1 MKVIGITGNSGSGKT
16 TASKI
21 LEEKLSAYV
30 IDADKVVRDM
40 SQPGTEYFNAIKRV
54 FGDNFFTEDGNINR
68 KKLADEIYN
77 QKDSL
82 HRLNDIT
89 FKYVKEEIENRISDN
104 KSENEYVVIDV
115 PLLFEAGLEKSC
127 DVVIAM
133 VADDEKKIERIME
146 RDGIDYETAK
156 KRLDIQP
163 NDEMYL
169 EKADFIID
177 NSNDDELWQKL
188 SEIIQ
193 MI

>member
-30 IDADKVVRDM
+30 IDADKVVKDM

-54 FGDNFFTEDGNINR
+54 FGDNFFTDDGNINR

-82 HRLNDIT
+82 HRLNDLT
-89 FKYVKEEIENRISDN
+89 FKYVKEEIENQISAN

-115 PLLFEAGLEKSC
+115 PLLFEAGLDKSC

-146 RDGIDYETAK
+146 RDGIDYATAK

-163 NDEMYL
+163 DDDMYL

-188 SEIIQ
+188 SEILQ

>member
-21 LEEKLSAYV
+21 LEEKLSAHV
-30 IDADKVVRDM
+30 IDADKVVKDM

-54 FGDNFFTEDGNINR
+54 FGDNFFTDDGNINR
-68 KKLADEIYN
+68 KKLADETYN

-89 FKYVKEEIENRISDN
+89 FKYVKEEIENQIAAN

-115 PLLFEAGLEKSC
+115 PLLFEAGLNKSC

-146 RDGIDYETAK
+146 RDGIDYATAK

-163 NDEMYL
+163 NDDMYL

-177 NSNDDELWQKL
+177 NTNDDELWQKL

>member
-54 FGDNFFTEDGNINR
+54 FGDSFFTEDGNINR

-82 HRLNDIT
+82 HRLNAIT
-89 FKYVKEEIENRISDN
+89 FKYVKEEIENLISVN

>member
-89 FKYVKEEIENRISDN
+89 FKYVKEEIENLISVN

>member
-54 FGDNFFTEDGNINR
+54 FGDSFFTEDGNINR

>member
-54 FGDNFFTEDGNINR
+54 FGDNFFTDDGNINR

-82 HRLNDIT
+82 HRLNDLT
-89 FKYVKEEIENRISDN
+89 FKYVKEEIENQISAN

-115 PLLFEAGLEKSC
+115 PLLFEAGLDKSC

-146 RDGIDYETAK
+146 RDGIDYATAK

-163 NDEMYL
+163 DDDMYL

-188 SEIIQ
+188 SEILQ

>member
-30 IDADKVVRDM
+30 IDADKVVKDM

-54 FGDNFFTEDGNINR
+54 FGDNFFTDDGNINR

-89 FKYVKEEIENRISDN
+89 FKYVKEEIENQISAS
-104 KSENEYVVIDV
+104 KIENEYVVIDV
-115 PLLFEAGLEKSC
+115 PLLFEAGLDKSC

-146 RDGIDYETAK
+146 RDGIDYATAK

-163 NDEMYL
+163 NDDMYL

-188 SEIIQ
+188 SEILQ

>member
-30 IDADKVVRDM
+30 IDADKVVKDM

-54 FGDNFFTEDGNINR
+54 FGDNFFTDDGNINR

-82 HRLNDIT
+82 HRLNDLT
-89 FKYVKEEIENRISDN
+89 FKYVKEEIENQISAN

-115 PLLFEAGLEKSC
+115 PLLFEAGLDKSC

-163 NDEMYL
+163 DDDMYL

-188 SEIIQ
+188 SEILQ

>member
-21 LEEKLSAYV
+21 LEEKLSAHV
-30 IDADKVVRDM
+30 IDADKVVKDM

-54 FGDNFFTEDGNINR
+54 FGDNFFTDDGNINR

-82 HRLNDIT
+82 HRLNDLT
-89 FKYVKEEIENRISDN
+89 FKYVKEEIENQISAN

-115 PLLFEAGLEKSC
+115 PLLFEAGLDKSC

-146 RDGIDYETAK
+146 RDGIDYATAK

-163 NDEMYL
+163 DDDMYL

-188 SEIIQ
+188 SEILQ

>member
-30 IDADKVVRDM
+30 IDADKVVKDM

-54 FGDNFFTEDGNINR
+54 FGDNFFTDDGNINR

-89 FKYVKEEIENRISDN
+89 FKYVKEEIENQIAAN

-115 PLLFEAGLEKSC
+115 PLLFEAGLNKSC

-146 RDGIDYETAK
+146 RDGIDYATAK

-163 NDEMYL
+163 NDDMYL

-177 NSNDDELWQKL
+177 NTNDDELWQKL

>member
-89 FKYVKEEIENRISDN
+89 FKYVKEEIENRISVN

>member
-54 FGDNFFTEDGNINR
+54 FGDSFFTEDGNINR

-89 FKYVKEEIENRISDN
+89 FKYVKEEIENRISVN

>member
-21 LEEKLSAYV
+21 LEEKLSAHV
-30 IDADKVVRDM
+30 IDADKVVKDM

-54 FGDNFFTEDGNINR
+54 FGDNFFTDDGNINR

-89 FKYVKEEIENRISDN
+89 FKYVKEEIENQIAAN

-115 PLLFEAGLEKSC
+115 PLLFEAGLNKSC

-146 RDGIDYETAK
+146 RDGIDYATAK

-163 NDEMYL
+163 NDDMYL

-177 NSNDDELWQKL
+177 NTNDDELWQKL

>member
-89 FKYVKEEIENRISDN
+89 FKYVKEEIENQISAN

-115 PLLFEAGLEKSC
+115 PLLFEAGLDKSC